1 MTRLTERYDQAIQ
14 YARIAHAKQL
24 RKGTEIPYLYHLLAV
39 SSLVLEFGGNEDQAI
54 AALLHDTIEDCGAHH
69 EAAIR
74 HRFGDAVAAIV
85 VACTDGSAEAKAE
98 HESPEAKRA
107 DWTARK
113 QRYLAHLAEASD
125 DTLLVSCCDKLHNAR
140 AIVQDL
146 EDPAVGTAVFER
158 FTGGREGTVWYYDAL
173 SRTFSERGVA
183 PAACLERA
191 VARLA
196 AAGGI

>member
-1 MTRLTERYDQAIQ
+1 MTRLTDRYTAAVD

-24 RKGTEIPYLYHLLAV
+24 RKGTQIPYLYHLLAV

-98 HESPEAKRA
+98 HETPEAKRA

-125 DTLLVSCCDKLHNAR
+125 DALLVSCCDKLHNAR

-146 EDPAVGTAVFER
+146 EDPAVGMAVFGR
-158 FTGGREGTVWYYDAL
+158 FTGGREGTVWYYRSL
-173 SRTFSERGVA
+173 SDLFSRRDMR
-183 PAACLERA
+183 PARCL
-191 VARLA
+191 ARLTEQLQRV
-196 AAGGI
+196 